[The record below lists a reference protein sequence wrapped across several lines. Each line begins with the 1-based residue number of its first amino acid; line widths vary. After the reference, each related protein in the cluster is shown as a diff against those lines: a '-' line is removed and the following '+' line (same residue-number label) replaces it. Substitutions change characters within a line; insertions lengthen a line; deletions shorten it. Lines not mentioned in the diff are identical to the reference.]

1 MPTEQSINPTPTE
14 STPTESIPTE
24 SAAADPTP
32 TSRIAHGHDAAESD
46 SESDDG
52 TISPDGDRVATL
64 ERRVADLEAEL
75 EAVRGLLAGV
85 ETVDEGVDRRA
96 SAALAKAEA
105 LEEQF
110 ASEETGLVRERLPD
124 PGGDAQRDSGVGERT
139 PEPRDSDAQ
148 GAPRRAGSS
157 PRTDGDPGRANRGDS
172 IESRGGNS
180 RRRARGS
187 DNRGPAES
195 AGRGRTNTGDVDAA
209 DGGAAGVGAISS
221 VGSGASAP
229 RPETN
234 DAEDADRSLA
244 ARLRD
249 AFR

>member
-1 MPTEQSINPTPTE
+1 MPTEQPTDLNLAESTATDRDAHDYAAVTE
-14 STPTESIPTE
+14 SGP
-24 SAAADPTP
+24 
-32 TSRIAHGHDAAESD
+32 
-46 SESDDG
+46 ESDDS
-52 TISPDGDRVATL
+52 TDSDGDRVATL

-85 ETVDEGVDRRA
+85 EAVDEGVDRRA

-139 PEPRDSDAQ
+139 PEPRDSDPEN
-148 GAPRRAGSS
+148 PRQQANSPTRSGSDRS
-157 PRTDGDPGRANRGDS
+157 SEKRE
-172 IESRGGNS
+172 ESVGLRGGTS
-180 RRRARGS
+180 REAGCS
-187 DNRGPAES
+187 GDGRGPTGS
-195 AGRGRTNTGDVDAA
+195 AGRGRGRAGDVDTA
-209 DGGAAGVGAISS
+209 DRDATGTGAISS
-221 VGSGASAP
+221 VGSGAAAP
-229 RPETN
+229 GSEAT
-234 DAEDADRSLA
+234 DAEDVDRSLA